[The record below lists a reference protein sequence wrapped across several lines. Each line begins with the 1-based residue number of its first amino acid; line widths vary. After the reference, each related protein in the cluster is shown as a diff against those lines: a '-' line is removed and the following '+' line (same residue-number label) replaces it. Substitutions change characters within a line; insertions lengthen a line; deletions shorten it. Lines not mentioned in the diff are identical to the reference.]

1 MSFAELVMYIKDT
14 RMDNLVGPIFMLT
27 GTDPVYLYDS
37 RLKQH
42 RTEVIGHIYST
53 KLKERVLCYF
63 PYMEAHK
70 EDRDVVLIQ

>member
-1 MSFAELVMYIKDT
+1 MYIQDT
-14 RMDNLVGPIFMLT
+14 RMDNLVGPIFKL
-27 GTDPVYLYDS
+27 TDPVYLYDS

-42 RTEVIGHIYST
+42 RTEVMGHIYYT
-53 KLKERVLCYF
+53 KLKERILCYI